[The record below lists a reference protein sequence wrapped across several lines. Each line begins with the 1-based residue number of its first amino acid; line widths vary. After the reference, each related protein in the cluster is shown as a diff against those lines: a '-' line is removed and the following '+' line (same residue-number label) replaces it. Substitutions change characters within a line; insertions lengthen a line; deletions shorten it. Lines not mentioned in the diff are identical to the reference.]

1 MAVDENGYFTDR
13 ITDFRGK
20 YVKEADNDITQAV
33 KARDSNTPL
42 FLWHYNVRAFN
53 FYEQNWLTT
62 AIKENMIYHKLCR

>member
-53 FYEQNWLTT
+53 FYEHGGGDTFSLSKK
-62 AIKENMIYHKLCR
+62 KEKEKRL